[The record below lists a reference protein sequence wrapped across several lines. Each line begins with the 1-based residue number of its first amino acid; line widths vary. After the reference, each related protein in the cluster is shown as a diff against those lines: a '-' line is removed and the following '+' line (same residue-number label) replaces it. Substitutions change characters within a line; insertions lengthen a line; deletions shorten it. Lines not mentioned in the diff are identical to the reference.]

1 VYTLTP
7 ALSAADLFLVF
18 RCLTSATLLKR
29 YPVTMAYI
37 ALYRKYRSQSFGELM
52 GQDAVTTVLQNS
64 LKSGKIA
71 HAYLF
76 YGARGCGKTS
86 TARLLSRALNCEKH
100 DGPTAEPCGECKLCV
115 AIRNGTCMDVVEID
129 AASETGVDNV
139 REKIIENVQYAP
151 TEARYKVYIIDEVHD
166 LSGKA
171 FDALLKTLEE
181 PPAHVV
187 FVLATTEQHKVP
199 ITIRSR
205 CTQFQFKRGSLT
217 DLSRA
222 IQRVISEEGY
232 TAEPEAVLAIARCA
246 EGSWRD
252 ALSLLEQ
259 VLAYTSGEITE
270 QTVQQALGTVG
281 TETLANTVQTI
292 AANDW
297 GATLA
302 LAGQLIDSGKDV
314 RQIITSMSGYLRDL
328 LLIASGASTAAEQE
342 LGKERVQALGSAAS
356 LFTSGRLLKMLG
368 MLAVAEKETRLT
380 NQHRWLLERT
390 LCSLMPV
397 NLDLAEASRPA
408 VSSAPESPQRASV
421 RQPQPEPTNTV
432 TARPEGVS
440 PAAAAREAIRQ
451 AGSQAAYG
459 QAAPPPTPTATVSS
473 APPRPAPPAAQ
484 PTPEYSPPPSPPS
497 DRFVGDVTFEVV
509 TRSWPRLMKAIEKV
523 SAAAAGFMKDAE
535 PTALE
540 GKTIVIRWTSAF
552 NRERILTKGRAL
564 VEKKIN
570 EILQSEGFH
579 IRAATDAE
587 TAAAAHAEPNQAGS
601 GPSENTSMNLMDGAA
616 EPAATQKAAMPAPPE
631 TSILEDVL
639 EIFGGEVIKSEAVK
653 PPQ

>member
-1 VYTLTP
+1 
-7 ALSAADLFLVF
+7 
-18 RCLTSATLLKR
+18 
-29 YPVTMAYI
+29 MAYI

-86 TARLLSRALNCEKH
+86 TARLLSRALNCEKQ
-100 DGPTAEPCGECKLCV
+100 DGPTPEPCGECRLCI

-205 CTQFQFKRGSLT
+205 CTQFQFKRGSLS

-222 IQRVISEEGY
+222 ITRVITEEGY
-232 TAEPEAVLAIARCA
+232 TADPEAVLAIARCA

-259 VLAYTSGEITE
+259 VLAYTSGSITE
-270 QTVQQALGTVG
+270 QIVQQALGTVG
-281 TETLANTVQTI
+281 TETLAATVQTI

-297 GATLA
+297 GATLG

-314 RQIITSMSGYLRDL
+314 RQIITSLSGYLRDL
-328 LLIASGASTAAEQE
+328 LLIAAGASHAAEQE
-342 LGKERVQALGSAAS
+342 LGRERVQALSPLAG
-356 LFTSGRLLKMLG
+356 LFSSTRLLNMLG
-368 MLAVAEKETRLT
+368 MLAAAEKETRLS

-390 LCSLMPV
+390 LCSLMPI
-397 NLDLAEASRPA
+397 NLDQADTLRQSAAHSESARLPSRPA
-408 VSSAPESPQRASV
+408 AQTVHESTTAQTNPAAPPRA
-421 RQPQPEPTNTV
+421 
-432 TARPEGVS
+432 EGVS
-440 PAAAAREAIRQ
+440 PVAAVRQ
-451 AGSQAAYG
+451 AGSVQSG
-459 QAAPPPTPTATVSS
+459 LVPSAAPAAAANVAPARSQPVVS
-473 APPRPAPPAAQ
+473 APPVSHESEAPTSQQAN
-484 PTPEYSPPPSPPS
+484 
-497 DRFVGDVTFEVV
+497 RFMGDVTLEVV
-509 TRSWPRLMKAIEKV
+509 KRSWPRVMKAIEKV
-523 SAAAAGFMKDAE
+523 SPSAAGFLRDAE
-535 PTALE
+535 PAALE
-540 GKTIVIRWTSAF
+540 GRTIVIAWESAF
-552 NRERILTKGRAL
+552 NRERILSKGKQL

-570 EILQSEGFH
+570 EVLQSEGFL
-579 IRAATDAE
+579 IRALADSEQQPAQQAAQT
-587 TAAAAHAEPNQAGS
+587 TASVAGTAEPSLG
-601 GPSENTSMNLMDGAA
+601 LMDGGSQNANT
-616 EPAATQKAAMPAPPE
+616 PAVPE
-631 TSILEDVL
+631 TSILEEVL
-639 EIFGGEVIKSEAVK
+639 EIFGGEVIKSETVRPAE
-653 PPQ
+653 